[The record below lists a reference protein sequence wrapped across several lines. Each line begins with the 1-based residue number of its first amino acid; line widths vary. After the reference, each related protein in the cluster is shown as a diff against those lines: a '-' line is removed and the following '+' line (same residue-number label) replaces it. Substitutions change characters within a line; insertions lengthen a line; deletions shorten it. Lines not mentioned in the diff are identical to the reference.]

1 MKSVAEKR
9 ESIQS
14 GELILQSRIVD
25 ASNATLI
32 GQIDGIKI
40 VYKPVAG
47 ERPLW
52 DFPDG
57 NLAAREVA
65 AYLIS
70 EEMAIH
76 RVPYT
81 ILRDGPFGLGMV
93 QEWIEVDEELD
104 LIAFAQSDDQQLREL
119 ALFDAIINNTDRK
132 IGHLLVDRTGFLFG
146 CDHGV
151 TFHEENKLRTVLW
164 QWRGVPF
171 NGSERE
177 KLGNLRDCNLHN
189 MFSELITANEVAAL
203 NFRITELLNTNVFP
217 MPSGDWP
224 AIPWPPV

>member
-1 MKSVAEKR
+1 MRSVSEKR
-9 ESIQS
+9 ASIQS

-32 GQIDGIKI
+32 GEIDGIKI

-57 NLAAREVA
+57 NLASREVA
-65 AYLIS
+65 AYMIS
-70 EEMAIH
+70 EAMAIH

-93 QEWIEVDEELD
+93 QEWIDVDEDLD
-104 LIAFAQSDDQQLREL
+104 LIRYAQSDDQQLREL
-119 ALFDAIINNTDRK
+119 ALFNNA
-132 IGHLLVDRTGFLFG
+132 L
-146 CDHGV
+146 
-151 TFHEENKLRTVLW
+151 
-164 QWRGVPF
+164 
-171 NGSERE
+171 
-177 KLGNLRDCNLHN
+177 
-189 MFSELITANEVAAL
+189 SELITAREIEAL
-203 NFRITELLNTNVFP
+203 NNRIDQLVETSVFP